1 MQGPSHVAS
10 CRRKAPRS
18 CRNPTRVSIVAL
30 VAIFCVAAGV
40 IWIAGSYLSKATD
53 VFDAHFHLGEA
64 LGGLIFLAVSTNLPE
79 IAIVASASVH
89 HDMGLAIGNILGGIA
104 IQTVVLVL
112 LDVAGMRKK
121 GPLTYEAAS
130 LVLVLE
136 ALVLIGMLILSITG
150 TLMPRSL
157 IFLRLTPINVAIA
170 TLWVVGL
177 LLIRTAREE
186 IPWQLKERV
195 AMQGA
200 EASASKPGKPQHIT
214 ETVIGFIVACVATLA
229 AGVALE
235 QTSSMLAT
243 RIGLTGVLF
252 GSTIL
257 AAATSLPEI
266 TTGFASLKLG
276 AYELAMSDIIGGNA
290 FLPVLFV
297 AATLLSGNPVLPDAK
312 NTDVYLAGLGVLLT
326 MVYAIGLLFRS
337 KRKIFGMGVDS
348 LLVLVCYTV
357 GLGGLFAVARFSGK

>member
-1 MQGPSHVAS
+1 M
-10 CRRKAPRS
+10 
-18 CRNPTRVSIVAL
+18 NTLAL

-40 IWIAGSYLSKATD
+40 IWIAGSSLSKATD
-53 VFDAHFHLGEA
+53 VFDEHFHLGEA
-64 LGGLIFLAVSTNLPE
+64 LGGLIFLAISTNLPE
-79 IAIVASASVH
+79 IAIVASASLH

-112 LDVAGMRKK
+112 LDAAGMRKK

-136 ALVLIGMLILSITG
+136 ALVLIGILILSITG

-157 IFLRLTPINVAIA
+157 IFWRLTPINIAIA

-177 LLIRTAREE
+177 LLIRKARAE
-186 IPWQLKERV
+186 IPWQLRERE
-195 AMQGA
+195 AMHGA
-200 EASASKPGKPQHIT
+200 ESSNAKREQPERIT
-214 ETVIGFIVACVATLA
+214 GTAVAFIVACVATLA

-235 QTSSMLAT
+235 ETSSMLAA
-243 RIGLTGVLF
+243 RIGMSGVLF

-257 AAATSLPEI
+257 AAATSLPEV
-266 TTGFASLKLG
+266 TTGFASLRFG
-276 AYELAMSDIIGGNA
+276 GYELAMSDIIGGNA

-326 MVYAIGLLFRS
+326 MIYAIGLLFRS
-337 KRKIFGMGVDS
+337 KRKILGMGVDS
-348 LLVLVCYTV
+348 LLVLGCYLV
-357 GLGGLFAVARFSGK
+357 GLAGLFAVAHFSTK

>member
-1 MQGPSHVAS
+1 MG
-10 CRRKAPRS
+10 
-18 CRNPTRVSIVAL
+18 TTAL

-40 IWIAGSYLSKATD
+40 IWVAGSYLSKATN

-79 IAIVASASVH
+79 IAIVVSASLH

-136 ALVLIGMLILSITG
+136 ALVLIGILILSITG

-157 IFLRLTPINVAIA
+157 IFLRLTPVNIAIA

-177 LLIRTAREE
+177 LLIRKARQE
-186 IPWQLKERV
+186 IPWQLKERE
-195 AMQGA
+195 AMHGA
-200 EASASKPGKPQHIT
+200 VPSASNPGEPNHIT
-214 ETVIGFIVACVATLA
+214 GTAIAFIVACLATLA

-235 QTSSMLAT
+235 ETSSMLAT
-243 RIGLTGVLF
+243 RIGMTGVLF

-257 AAATSLPEI
+257 AAATSLPEV
-266 TTGFASLKLG
+266 TTGFASLKFAG
-276 AYELAMSDIIGGNA
+276 YELAMSDIIGGNA

-297 AATLLSGNPVLPDAK
+297 AATLLSGDPVLPEAK

-326 MVYAIGLLFRS
+326 MIYAIGLLFRS
-337 KRKIFGMGVDS
+337 KRKILGMGVDS
-348 LLVLVCYTV
+348 LLVLLCYVV
-357 GLGGLFAVARFSGK
+357 GLGGLFAIAHFSGR